1 MIDFEQSKPTHLFKI
16 SSYHLVLKMMC
27 LLLFCTIFCSC
38 GDSSNFTAKNA
49 SAASSAIVGATFFP
63 IQDLPKVSA
72 TNQVIQGNN
81 ATLDIGNISQG
92 YFLASY
98 SGDQTKRAKL
108 RVVKDDQTYYYDLIY
123 GKADAFPLSLGNGTY
138 EATIFQQIA
147 DDRYAAIL
155 TSSFSAELKD
165 EFSPFLVSTQYIP
178 FSSDSVAVQK
188 AYELSSDCH
197 SDAEVLSKIYNYIKD
212 HISYDKEKAASLK
225 TIYIP
230 NPDET
235 LSSQK
240 GICYDYASL
249 AAVMLRANGIPTK
262 MVFGYVGEKDLYH
275 AWDMVY
281 LQNAGWI
288 SVKFEADPNEWNRID
303 PTFAASMNDSSLSTF
318 IGNGSRYTNRYIY

>member
-1 MIDFEQSKPTHLFKI
+1 NKPGSLFKI
-16 SSYHLVLKMMC
+16 SPYHFVLKMIC
-27 LLLFCTIFCSC
+27 LLFFCTVFFCSC
-38 GDSSNFTAKNA
+38 GNSSNLNAKNA
-49 SAASSAIVGATFFP
+49 SNSSAIVGATSFP
-63 IQDLPKVSA
+63 IQNLPKVSA
-72 TNQVIQGNN
+72 TNQVIQENN
-81 ATLDIGNISQG
+81 AVLDIGNISQG

-108 RVVKDDQTYYYDLIY
+108 RVVKDDQTYYYDLVY

-155 TSSFSAELKD
+155 TNSFSVELKD

-178 FSSDSVAVQK
+178 FSSDSTAVQK

-235 LSSQK
+235 LSNQK

-262 MVFGYVGEKDLYH
+262 MIFGYVGKNDLYH
-275 AWDMVY
+275 AWNMVY

-288 SVKFEADPNEWNRID
+288 SVKFKADSNEWTRID
-303 PTFAASMNDSSLSTF
+303 STFAASMSDSSLSTF
-318 IGNGSRYTNRYIY
+318 IGDGSHYTNRYIY